1 MDPVYTND
9 GSLTLYSQEYGVN
22 FHSKFGAVTESMH
35 VYINAGLRYKAAV
48 SSEISILETGFGTG
62 LVALMT
68 LLEAEKRNLTVHYK
82 GIELY
87 PLPLDVILGLNLMDS
102 LQASERHDDLLH
114 LHQCDWDTS
123 HSFSSNFNFS
133 KAQVSILDFEEKD
146 AFDLIY
152 FDAFAPIA
160 QPELWTESV
169 MKRMYDSLRPDGVFV
184 TYCAQGNFKRNL
196 KKAGFLV
203 EKLEGPPG
211 KREMTRAL
219 K

>member
-68 LLEAEKRNLTVHYK
+68 LLESEKRNLKVQYK
-82 GIELY
+82 GLELY
-87 PLPLDVILGLNLMDS
+87 PLPLPVIHSLNLMDS
-102 LQASERHDDLLH
+102 LQAPERNKDLLH
-114 LHQCDWDTS
+114 LHQCDWNT
-123 HSFSSNFNFS
+123 HHNFSDNFNFY
-133 KAQVSILDFEEKD
+133 KAQVAIEDFVERD

-160 QPELWTESV
+160 QPALWTEAV
-169 MKRMYDSLRPDGVFV
+169 MRRMYDSLRPDGVLV

-196 KKAGFLV
+196 KKAGFTV